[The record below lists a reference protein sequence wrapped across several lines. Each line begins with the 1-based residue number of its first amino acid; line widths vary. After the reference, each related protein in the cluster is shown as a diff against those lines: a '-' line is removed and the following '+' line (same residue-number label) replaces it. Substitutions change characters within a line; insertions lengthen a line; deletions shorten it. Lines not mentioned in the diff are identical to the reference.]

1 MVFKMNLSQQ
11 DGVLPSVSE
20 FDGLNHPSV
29 ETTRHNLNMSKV
41 SSGYLGCQTTGSS
54 LTTALRTSLALG
66 LLSSEAPARLNMS
79 IKD

>member
-1 MVFKMNLSQQ
+1 MNLSQQ

-29 ETTRHNLNMSKV
+29 ETTRHNLSKV
-41 SSGYLGCQTTGSS
+41 SSGYLGCHTTGSS
-54 LTTALRTSLALG
+54 LMTALRTSLALG

-79 IKD
+79 IKDYTEPS